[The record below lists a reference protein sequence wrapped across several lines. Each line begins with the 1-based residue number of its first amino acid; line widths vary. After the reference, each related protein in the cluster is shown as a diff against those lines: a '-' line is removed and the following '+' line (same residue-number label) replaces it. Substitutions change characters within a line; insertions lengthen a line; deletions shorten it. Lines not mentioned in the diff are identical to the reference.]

1 MPNPNFTA
9 YFVAPPIAPQCMY
22 IKCVYIYVYLVF
34 RKERLGERPMQRASR
49 DALCV
54 ISTQIASRDALGTS
68 FKKSILF
75 LFFWGRTTFFVEKT
89 DFFRFFSVKSRANPT
104 FSAKIA
110 GKPRFSANFR
120 NFCDFSEKKAS
131 RPLKERLGERPGGA
145 SHRKSVP
152 GRSRNFRELIMFPRK
167 RWDAP
172 RDALYERQG
181 MQLRL
186 IIAANTIKI
195 YLLILIFQ

>member
-54 ISTQIASRDALGTS
+54 ISIQRASQDALGTF
-68 FKKSILF
+68 FKNFI
-75 LFFWGRTTFFVEKT
+75 LFFWGRTTFFVEKS

-110 GKPRFSANFR
+110 ENPEFRRFSAIFPK
-120 NFCDFSEKKAS
+120 EKCPGHWKSVSGSVPEERPIERAS
-131 RPLKERLGERPGGA
+131 R
-145 SHRKSVP
+145 
-152 GRSRNFRELIMFPRK
+152 
-167 RWDAP
+167 DAP
-172 RDALYERQG
+172 G
-181 MQLRL
+181 
-186 IIAANTIKI
+186 IFAN
-195 YLLILIFQ
+195 

>member
-54 ISTQIASRDALGTS
+54 ISTQRASRDPDALGTF
-68 FKKSILF
+68 FKKSI
-75 LFFWGRTTFFVEKT
+75 FFYFSGDAPHFSWKKATFS
-89 DFFRFFSVKSRANPT
+89 DFFPSKAVQTRLFPQKSRKNPE
-104 FSAKIA
+104 FRRISAIFVIF
-110 GKPRFSANFR
+110 P
-120 NFCDFSEKKAS
+120 EKKAS

-152 GRSRNFRELIMFPRK
+152 GRSRNFRELIIFPRK
-167 RWDAP
+167 RRDAP
-172 RDALYERQG
+172 WDALYER
-181 MQLRL
+181 
-186 IIAANTIKI
+186 
-195 YLLILIFQ
+195 